1 MPKSLY
7 SFSFLL
13 LLLVRIDGIVQAEE
27 RNTASE
33 AAQEKREKAFTE
45 MLSNVELIGTYTQTG
60 AGKETEKERYTVY
73 RVAKIPGQDDL
84 WRFDVRMQFGSIDLR
99 VPMPLTVRW
108 AQDTPMVILD
118 DTKIPGLGTFSA
130 KVLFDK
136 TRYAGTWQHGSEG
149 GHLFGKIIKKATK
162 QKPAGK

>member
-1 MPKSLY
+1 MLKSLHGIP
-7 SFSFLL
+7 FLL
-13 LLLVRIDGIVQAEE
+13 LLLVLIDGIVQAEE
-27 RNTASE
+27 RNIASE

-60 AGKETEKERYTVY
+60 AGKEKEQERYTIY
-73 RVAKIPGQDDL
+73 RVAKIPGQKYL
-84 WRFDVRMQFGSIDLR
+84 WRFDVRMQFGSVDLR
-99 VPMPLTVRW
+99 VPLPLTVRW

>member
-1 MPKSLY
+1 MLKSLHGIP
-7 SFSFLL
+7 FLL
-13 LLLVRIDGIVQAEE
+13 LLLVLIDGIVQAEE
-27 RNTASE
+27 RNIASE

-60 AGKETEKERYTVY
+60 AGKEKEQERYTIY
-73 RVAKIPGQDDL
+73 RVAKIPGQKYL
-84 WRFDVRMQFGSIDLR
+84 WRFDVRMQFGSVDLR
-99 VPMPLTVRW
+99 VPLPLTVRW

-149 GHLFGKIIKKATK
+149 GHLFGDIIKQEIKP
-162 QKPAGK
+162 KPAVK

>member
-1 MPKSLY
+1 MPKSLHGFPY
-7 SFSFLL
+7 LL
-13 LLLVRIDGIVQAEE
+13 LLLVLIHGIVQAEE

-60 AGKETEKERYTVY
+60 AGKEKEQERYTIY
-73 RVAKIPGQDDL
+73 RVAKIPGQKYL
-84 WRFDVRMQFGSIDLR
+84 WRFDVRMQFGSVDLR
-99 VPMPLTVRW
+99 IPLPLTVRW
-108 AQDTPMVILD
+108 AQDTPVVILD